1 MKFLVH
7 ISRII
12 VGVVFILSGFVK
24 LTDPLGFSYKLEE
37 YFGADVL
44 GMEFLIPFALT
55 IAMSIVIFE
64 FILGVMLLLGDKPK
78 FTVWSLLLM
87 IIFFT
92 FLTFYS
98 AFFDKVT
105 DCGCFGDAVKL
116 TPWQS
121 FAKDIVLLL
130 LIVILFVGREHIKP
144 LFTKKIAV
152 IGSVLALVASTG
164 YTMYMLNHLPAI
176 DFRPYK
182 IGNNIIEQM
191 TVPEDAPQPIF
202 DYHWRF
208 NVDGEDKIIT
218 TRGSY
223 PNSEGTFVAVDTEL
237 VQAGY
242 EPPVHDFT
250 MELDGVDETLA
261 LMSEENLIIV
271 HSFNILKS
279 DRKGFKRIAP
289 KIKEAQEN
297 GYLVIGMTASGAE
310 ETEPLKQDFG
320 FDFDFYFCDETT
332 LKTMIRSN
340 PGILKLNKGTI
351 RQKLHYRDVDELLLE
366 KVGAPIEKKTLPVE
380 QEEQDSLPHN

>member
-7 ISRII
+7 ISRVI

-44 GMEFLIPFALT
+44 ALEFLIPFALV
-55 IAMSIVIFE
+55 IAMSVVIFE
-64 FILGVMLLLGDKPK
+64 FVLGAMLLLGHKPK

-87 IIFFT
+87 IVFFT

-121 FAKDIVLLL
+121 FTKDIVLLL
-130 LIVILFVGREHIKP
+130 LIAILFIGRKHIKP
-144 LFTKKIAV
+144 LFADKIVV
-152 IGSVLALVASTG
+152 IGSVLALVGSTA
-164 YTMYMLNHLPAI
+164 YTMYMFNHLPAI

-191 TVPEDAPQPIF
+191 TVPEDAPQAIF

-223 PNSEGTFVAVDTEL
+223 PSSDGTFVEVDTEL

-279 DRKGFKRIAP
+279 DRKGFERVKP
-289 KIKEAQEN
+289 KVKEAREK
-297 GYLVIGMTASGAE
+297 GYMVIGMTASGAE
-310 ETEPLKQDFG
+310 EIEPLKQELDL
-320 FDFDFYFCDETT
+320 DFDFYFCDETT

-340 PGILKLNKGTI
+340 PGILKLSKGTI
-351 RQKLHYRDVDELLLE
+351 QQKLHYRDVDELLLE
-366 KVGAPIEKKTLPVE
+366 KVGAPIEKKTLQVE
-380 QEEQDSLPHN
+380 QGIDSISPID